1 MTVSLL
7 LLELSTMQS
16 PYGIGSTRDIRIMRD
31 HHDRIARL
39 TVECIDEIHDT
50 TRIALIEIARRL
62 IGEEVLYIRDKSP
75 SDRHSLL
82 LTS

>member
-1 MTVSLL
+1 
-7 LLELSTMQS
+7 
-16 PYGIGSTRDIRIMRD
+16 MRD

-39 TVECIDEIHDT
+39 AVERIDEIHDT

-62 IGEEVLYIRDKSP
+62 IGEEVRHICDKSP
-75 SDRHSLL
+75 SDRNSLL